1 MAFAWNIE
9 ESNATEIG
17 AGHEYKS
24 TPNEVEPENQFI
36 DCY

>member
-24 TPNEVEPENQFI
+24 TPNGSRTRESV
-36 DCY
+36 Y